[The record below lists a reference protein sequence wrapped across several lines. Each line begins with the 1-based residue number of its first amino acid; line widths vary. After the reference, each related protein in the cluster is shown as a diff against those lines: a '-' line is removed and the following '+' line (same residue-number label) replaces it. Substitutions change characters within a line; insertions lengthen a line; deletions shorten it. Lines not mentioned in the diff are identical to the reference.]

1 MWEDPASLQSP
12 VWGEKKGRLNSWLKM
27 KENSPLH
34 GWNELL
40 VLWSQ
45 V

>member
-12 VWGEKKGRLNSWLKM
+12 VWGEKKGRLNSWLEM